1 LHTFLV
7 ENPYKFKVYKLINR
21 RCLIGVYLG
30 EIKQAIII
38 RSNLEMS
45 KGKIAAQAAHASLMS
60 YFEAERQDKQVARE
74 WLDTGEKKI
83 VLKVSDED
91 SLVKLYNAFKFKKV
105 PCALVT
111 DAGLTEIPP
120 GSKTALGIGP
130 WKSEEI
136 DIFTRQLKLL

>member
-1 LHTFLV
+1 M
-7 ENPYKFKVYKLINR
+7 
-21 RCLIGVYLG
+21 IGANLG

-38 RSNLEMS
+38 RSDLEMS
-45 KGKIAAQAAHASLMS
+45 RGKTAAQAAHASLMS
-60 YFEAERQDKQVARE
+60 YFEAERQDKNIAKE

-83 VLKVSDED
+83 VLKVSDEE

-136 DIFTRQLKLL
+136 DMFTKQLKLL

>member
-1 LHTFLV
+1 MNLA
-7 ENPYKFKVYKLINR
+7 
-21 RCLIGVYLG
+21 
-30 EIKQAIII
+30 EIKQVILI
-38 RSNLEMS
+38 RSDLEMS

-60 YFEAERQDKQVARE
+60 YFETEKVSKETAEE

-83 VLKVSDED
+83 VLKVADEQ
-91 SLVKLYNAFKFKKV
+91 SLIKLYNAFKFKKV

-136 DIFTRQLKLL
+136 DIFTKGLKLL